1 MRNPTFGRETFG
13 RRHLGARK
21 FGREDIWARCHM
33 GARTHGC
40 SAIWARNTFKRIF
53 NQFFVSFFF
62 NNNFSVCNDLIEEIK
77 ITKDLKVGTF
87 LLQSSRTTET
97 LENKTI
103 ATTR

>member
-1 MRNPTFGRETFG
+1 MRNPT
-13 RRHLGARK
+13 

-40 SAIWARNTFKRIF
+40 SAIWARNMFKRIF
-53 NQFFVSFFF
+53 NQFFVSFFL
-62 NNNFSVCNDLIEEIK
+62 NNNFSVSNDLIEEIK

-97 LENKTI
+97 RENKTI